1 MPYMEVR
8 LEAEVLPTAARV
20 QLAAEVATTAK
31 VQLAAACRGGSSRS

>member
-20 QLAAEVATTAK
+20 QLAAAVAMAAEL
-31 VQLAAACRGGSSRS
+31 QLAEEVPDN

>member
-20 QLAAEVATTAK
+20 QLAAGVAMAAKLQLAEEVADN
-31 VQLAAACRGGSSRS
+31 